1 VHANVEACTRS
12 WGNSVNYIIEWHLD
26 DQASCAVG
34 SLLNCLDGPSRGN
47 MIQAFLN
54 MNCSEEAWNDFSISL
69 DLAAAQYEAC
79 TQSSLES

>member
-1 VHANVEACTRS
+1 
-12 WGNSVNYIIEWHLD
+12 
-26 DQASCAVG
+26 
-34 SLLNCLDGPSRGN
+34 